1 MTGKKKRVTL
11 CEGGKERDLSYE
23 NKRKNGKKVPHG
35 IKYRAIW
42 QKEYSF
48 TASEKN
54 IR

>member
-11 CEGGKERDLSYE
+11 CEGGKERDL
-23 NKRKNGKKVPHG
+23 
-35 IKYRAIW
+35 W